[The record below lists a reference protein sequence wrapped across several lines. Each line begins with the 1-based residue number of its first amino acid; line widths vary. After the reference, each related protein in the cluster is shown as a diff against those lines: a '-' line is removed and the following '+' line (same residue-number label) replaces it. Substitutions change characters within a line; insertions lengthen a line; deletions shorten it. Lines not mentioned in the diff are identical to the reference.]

1 MLRAKSTLRDDSH
14 GWLFVQARL
23 ALTVCSRSCNKPSS
37 APHQENESA
46 GALLL
51 PALDVTMKGSYINI
65 WIPKGAKVK
74 EDESDSS
81 STSFGFENP
90 TFNGSDS
97 HELASLGFVP
107 LQTRVEEL
115 LQCHEVSLVTR
126 SESLP
131 RPGGQHKVMLQVFVV
146 DNKVEEVMLGLQR
159 SGVGVISGTG
169 FSLIPTAGRTVELF
183 IMHYIT
189 LHALHTLRLDVS
201 LRNTV
206 ATTIQKYLITRD
218 KMIF

>member
-126 SESLP
+126 SAWSRARKL
-131 RPGGQHKVMLQVFVV
+131 
-146 DNKVEEVMLGLQR
+146 
-159 SGVGVISGTG
+159 
-169 FSLIPTAGRTVELF
+169 
-183 IMHYIT
+183 
-189 LHALHTLRLDVS
+189 
-201 LRNTV
+201 
-206 ATTIQKYLITRD
+206 
-218 KMIF
+218 